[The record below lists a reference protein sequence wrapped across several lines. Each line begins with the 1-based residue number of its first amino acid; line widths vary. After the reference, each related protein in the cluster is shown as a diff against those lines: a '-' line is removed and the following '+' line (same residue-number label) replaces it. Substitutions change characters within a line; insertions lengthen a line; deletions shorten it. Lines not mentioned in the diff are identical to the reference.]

1 MVRKPLTYAEEG
13 TWSSANMEYVVSW
26 SVDYIHTRRNRRI
39 KTTAGLRELSKG
51 RIGECR
57 K

>member
-1 MVRKPLTYAEEG
+1 MVRKPLTYAEEA
-13 TWSSANMEYVVSW
+13 TWGSANMEYVVSW
-26 SVDYIHTRRNRRI
+26 SVDYVHTRRNRRI